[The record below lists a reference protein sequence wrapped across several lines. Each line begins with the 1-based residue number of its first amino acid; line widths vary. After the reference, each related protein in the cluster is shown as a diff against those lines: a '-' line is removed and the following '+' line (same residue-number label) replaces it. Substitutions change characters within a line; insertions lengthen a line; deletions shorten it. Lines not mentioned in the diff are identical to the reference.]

1 MGNSHRW
8 IASPTARVAAAL
20 LPGLFGAA
28 LASCRHTTWVDVDRT
43 GCSEAAVQVMS
54 TDPEAMQRMAA
65 VCALNGAPASA
76 AGLRCH
82 GRSLQVACRG

>member
-1 MGNSHRW
+1 MGSMHRR
-8 IASPTARVAAAL
+8 IASPTARVAATL
-20 LPGLFGAA
+20 LPGLLGAA
-28 LASCRHTTWVDVDRT
+28 LASCSHTTWVDVDRT
-43 GCSEAAVQVMS
+43 GCSEASVQVMN
-54 TDPEAMQRMAA
+54 TDPQVMQRMAA